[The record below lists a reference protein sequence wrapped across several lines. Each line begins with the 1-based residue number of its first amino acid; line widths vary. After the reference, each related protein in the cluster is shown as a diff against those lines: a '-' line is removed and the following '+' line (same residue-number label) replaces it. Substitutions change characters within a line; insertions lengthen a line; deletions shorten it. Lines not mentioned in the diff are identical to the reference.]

1 MFWMLY
7 CTKQMNKQSIRKYFR
22 IRRLRVIAKADWMAQ
37 KIGKGSGAFHL
48 LISQRCNPGKKKKK
62 KDSLT
67 FDVPMQMD
75 SNQ

>member
-1 MFWMLY
+1 
-7 CTKQMNKQSIRKYFR
+7 
-22 IRRLRVIAKADWMAQ
+22 MAQ